1 MKKINLLLS
10 ILFISVLLMSNG
22 SSTAA
27 AEMSKNDL
35 IAALINREFNFSS
48 GVGGWGTSLYIGLD
62 GYFFGVYHDSDMGV
76 SSEDYDATVY
86 VCNFEGQFSV
96 VEQIDDYTYRL
107 RIDWMSQNE
116 SEGETWIE
124 DRVQYIGSAPY
135 GLENAGDILVLR
147 AGEYRPAVALQTQK
161 LVSRMDRGDTLSVE
175 MLVKDGNTVTVSVEQ
190 QASWVDGGNGGYYMA
205 FPYLGD
211 GTYKY

>member
-76 SSEDYDATVY
+76 SG
-86 VCNFEGQFSV
+86 EG
-96 VEQIDDYTYRL
+96 YP
-107 RIDWMSQNE
+107 N
-116 SEGETWIE
+116 G
-124 DRVQYIGSAPY
+124 
-135 GLENAGDILVLR
+135 
-147 AGEYRPAVALQTQK
+147 
-161 LVSRMDRGDTLSVE
+161 TLF
-175 MLVKDGNTVTVSVEQ
+175 
-190 QASWVDGGNGGYYMA
+190 Y
-205 FPYLGD
+205 
-211 GTYKY
+211 